1 MPIKLKTLRSE
12 RGFDKFISQKYSV
25 VIVHH
30 FLCHGCQV
38 YLEDLKEHLEMF
50 TDIPLAR
57 IHLTLNWVI
66 DKAGLYGDVEEENK
80 FLADRFG
87 VGDYFPATLFFKEGK
102 LIKRINGAQTGQ
114 SLREII
120 NKTFYN

>member
-1 MPIKLKTLRSE
+1 MELKLKTLRSE
-12 RGFDKFISQKYSV
+12 KGFDSFISQKNSV

-38 YLEDLKEHLEMF
+38 YLEDIKNQLKLF

-80 FLADRFG
+80 FLANRFG
-87 VGDYFPATLFFKEGK
+87 VGDYFPATLFFKDGK
-102 LIKRINGAQTGQ
+102 LIKRVNGPQTGQ
-114 SLREII
+114 QLRDII
-120 NKTFYN
+120 DKTFSG